1 MSSVKRVLILGSGF
15 SKAIFPVM
23 PLVSDLREGLQDIEA
38 LRQEPYASMASEPEL
53 LLSHLALSQ
62 PWRTASEGLS
72 DRALFVQAQT
82 ALARQIADC
91 ETEAFRAPV
100 PEWAGALLRALHC
113 SRTPV
118 ITLNYDT
125 VVERLLLRF
134 FPKGTAS
141 PNPPREY
148 DLYDLPLSPI
158 WARAGNALLGLKAET
173 FRLIKLHGSIN
184 WFYSGPEGYPGEQ
197 VYYRAVNAD
206 SPFQDH
212 QGRDGVG
219 PGIECLCSDK
229 TPLIIPP
236 TAEKSQF
243 YGNQTIRTLWV
254 AARTALE
261 EAEEILC
268 VGYSLPATDLTMRLF
283 LQSVARPQ
291 RVVIVNK
298 ELPQSPR
305 GLRLAERYKEALPAA
320 ELDCNTLMCA
330 GAVEKM
336 TDYLAA

>member
-1 MSSVKRVLILGSGF
+1 MPDVKRVLILGSGF

-23 PLVSDLREGLQDIEA
+23 PLVGDLREGLQDIEA

-62 PWRTASEGLS
+62 PWRTTSEGLS

-82 ALARQIADC
+82 SLANQIATC
-91 ETEAFRAPV
+91 EAGAFQTPT
-100 PEWAGALLRALHC
+100 PEWAGSLLRTLHD

-125 VVERLLLRF
+125 VVERLLLHF
-134 FPKGTAS
+134 FPRGPDS

-148 DLYDLPLSPI
+148 NLYDLPLSPI
-158 WARAGNALLGLKAET
+158 WARAGGGLLGTRVET
-173 FRLIKLHGSIN
+173 FHLIKLHGSIN

-197 VYYRAVNAD
+197 VYYRVVNSD

-212 QGRDGVG
+212 RGRDGVG

-243 YGNQTIRTLWV
+243 YGNKTIRALWM
-254 AARTALE
+254 AARTALAQ
-261 EAEEILC
+261 AEEILC
-268 VGYSLPATDLTMRLF
+268 VGYSFPATDLTMRLF
-283 LQSVARPQ
+283 LQSVARPR
-291 RVVIVNK
+291 RVVIVNN
-298 ELPQSPR
+298 EQPGSPR
-305 GLRLAERYKEALPAA
+305 GLKLVDRYKEAFPGV
-320 ELDCNTLMCA
+320 ELDCDTFMCEH
-330 GAVEKM
+330 AVEKM
-336 TDYLAA
+336 TDYLTS